1 MNSQD
6 NNATKATSDAEDFSR
21 YANFVDHDSVSCEDI
36 VEGTGLVA
44 APGQNVSVH
53 YRGWLVGGA
62 VFDESY
68 GRGEPFVFALGR
80 HQVITGWDEGVV
92 GMKVGGKRRL
102 VVPPAAG
109 YGNRPVGS
117 IPAGSVLIFDVEL
130 LSVS

>member
-1 MNSQD
+1 MNDQD
-6 NNATKATSDAEDFSR
+6 ENVTNATPEAEDFSR
-21 YANFVDHDSVSCEDI
+21 YASFVDHDVVSCEDI
-36 VEGTGLVA
+36 VEGTGAIA
-44 APGQNVSVH
+44 ASGQAVTVH
-53 YRGWLVGGA
+53 YRGWLVSGE

-68 GRGEPFVFALGR
+68 GRGEPFGFALGR
-80 HQVITGWDEGVV
+80 RQVITGWDEGVA